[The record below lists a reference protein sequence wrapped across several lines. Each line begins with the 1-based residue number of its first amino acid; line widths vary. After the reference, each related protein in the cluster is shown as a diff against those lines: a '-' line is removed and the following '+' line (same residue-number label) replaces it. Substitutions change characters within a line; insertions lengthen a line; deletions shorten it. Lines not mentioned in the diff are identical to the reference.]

1 MITQQIRRKHLVI
14 TSEQVIRLLL
24 FLYLCGL
31 NGHNSGVGFD
41 AFFCRGTFVLLIGA
55 EVIFLRKVF
64 LTSALK
70 WYAGFIGLYF
80 VSMLWSRDLDDF
92 LSLAVLN
99 SFIQIVGVIIVVGN
113 HFHTRNDYEFG
124 YKCLLWSVVYMC
136 VLLILRTPLNA
147 WGSERVGESIW
158 LNPNSIGLRTSV
170 GFILCLY
177 FSKQKKSY
185 YFLAIAMGVI
195 ALLSGSRKA
204 FIFILLEIT
213 LFMLGKDNGW
223 KTVLNICLVAIACG
237 AIVYAVFNVPALYDV
252 LGKRIEIFLIS
263 SFGINV
269 THQYSMSV
277 IDGSADERAQFRQM
291 AIQMFFERPILG
303 WGGNGFVTEMRRIN
317 FRHIAY
323 SHCNYTELLA
333 TLGVSGLLLYY
344 WKPVASLIR
353 GTKIFLG
360 NKDRL
365 LLAALIVNA
374 VYMVLDYYYVAYYD
388 VFTLIV
394 LTINISYIEYKF
406 KYQSKNDE
414 NLKRFQ
420 GAYKG

>member
-1 MITQQIRRKHLVI
+1 MMIQQDKRKYLTI
-14 TSEQVIRLLL
+14 TSEQVIRFLL
-24 FLYLCGL
+24 FLYLYGL

-41 AFFCRGTFVLLIGA
+41 AIFCRGTFVLLIGA
-55 EVIFLRKVF
+55 EVLFSRKVV

-80 VSMLWSRDLDDF
+80 VSMLWSRDLDDL
-92 LSLAVLN
+92 LSLSVIN
-99 SFIQIVGVIIVVGN
+99 GFIQIVGVIIVAGN
-113 HFHTRNDYEFG
+113 HFHTRDDYEFG

-136 VLLILRTPLNA
+136 VLLIVRTPLSA
-147 WGSERVGESIW
+147 WGSERVGEAIW

-177 FSKQKKSY
+177 FSKQKKFY
-185 YFLAIAMGVI
+185 YFLAIAMGAI

-223 KTVLNICLVAIACG
+223 KTVLNICLVVIACG

-252 LGKRIEIFLIS
+252 LGKRMEKFLIS

-269 THQYSMSV
+269 THQYSMRV
-277 IDGSADERAQFRQM
+277 VDGSADEREQFRQM
-291 AIQMFFERPILG
+291 AMQMFFARPILG
-303 WGGNGFVTEMRRIN
+303 WGGNGFVTEMRRIH
-317 FRHIAY
+317 FHHIAY

-333 TLGVSGLLLYY
+333 TLGISGLLLYY
-344 WKPVASLIR
+344 RKPVASLIC
-353 GTKIFLG
+353 GAKTFLQ

-374 VYMVLDYYYVAYYD
+374 VYIVLDYYYVAYYD

-406 KYQSKNDE
+406 KYQAKNDE
-414 NLKRFQ
+414 NLERIS
-420 GAYKG
+420 GDI